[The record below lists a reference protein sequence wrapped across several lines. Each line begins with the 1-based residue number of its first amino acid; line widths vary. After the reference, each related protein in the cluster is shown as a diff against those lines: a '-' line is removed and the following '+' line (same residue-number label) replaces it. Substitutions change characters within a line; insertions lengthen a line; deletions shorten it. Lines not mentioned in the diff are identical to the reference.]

1 MIVSNLILDKIAKQ
15 LNLKYKQVQATAEMY
30 DEGATVPFMAR
41 YRKERTGNLDEV
53 KIREI
58 LNSKQLLEKIEKR
71 RADVQAAIEK
81 QEKLTPVLKRKLEAA
96 DSLQTIEDLYLP
108 FKKKRRTRAMVAREA
123 GIEPFAKWLMTVN
136 AKAAKN
142 YAEKFVNP
150 AQDVLDAQQVISGAC
165 DIIAEEVSENALYRT
180 RIRQITKQLGK
191 ITTKPKKTEEDEQQV
206 FKNYYDFVMAYKKIA
221 NHQVLAINRAERLGI
236 IGVSIQV
243 DEAQILDYLAVRII
257 KNKTPEIIKILQ
269 AAIADGYKRLI
280 KPAIERELRTEL
292 TQKASEH
299 AIEVFGNN
307 LYHLLMQSPLKGK
320 CVLGFDPAY
329 RTGCKLAVVD
339 ETGRFKSKAII
350 YPHKQKNSQKD
361 DANWNKAMNQFVE
374 ILEKNKVDVVAIG
387 NGTASRESESFVAEA
402 VEKTER
408 HVVYAIVNEAGAS
421 VYSASKIA
429 RDEFPDFHVEE
440 RSAVSIARRLQ
451 DPLAEL
457 VKIDPQAIGV
467 GQYQHDLPQKELSN
481 KLDAVIETAVNQVGI
496 DLNTASPQLLQNI
509 SGLSSTTAANIVAYR
524 NEVGMFTQRN
534 ELKNV
539 PRLGLKA
546 YEQSAGFLR
555 IIGGKNFLDN
565 TDIHPES
572 YHVAKNL
579 LEKRKII
586 TSDIGTSKVTAN
598 LKNVDIQAVANEL
611 GVGTATLADIVK
623 SLIKPGRDI
632 RSDLPPILLRSDV
645 LKISDLKVGMKL
657 KGTVRNVI
665 DFGAFVDIGVKQDGL
680 VHLSQLRKGFVK
692 NPNDVVAVGD
702 IVDVWVLSV
711 DEQRK
716 RIQLTMISPEKR

>member
-1 MIVSNLILDKIAKQ
+1 MIVNDLILTKIAKQ
-15 LNLKYKQVQATAEMY
+15 LNLKYTQVQATAKMY

-41 YRKERTGNLDEV
+41 YRKEKTGNLDEV

-58 LNSKQLLEKIEKR
+58 LDNQQQLEKIEKR
-71 RADVQAAIEK
+71 RIDVQTTIQK
-81 QEKLTPVLKRKLEAA
+81 QEKMTPLLKKKIEAA
-96 DSLQTIEDLYLP
+96 VTLQEIEDLYLP
-108 FKKKRRTRAMVAREA
+108 FKKKRRTRAMIAKEA
-123 GIEPFAKWLMTVN
+123 GIEPLAKWLMTAN
-136 AKAAKN
+136 AKDVRQ
-142 YAEKFVNP
+142 YAERFIDPV
-150 AQDVLDAQQVISGAC
+150 QDILDVQQAISGAC
-165 DIIAEEVSENALYRT
+165 DIIAEEISENALYRT

-191 ITTKPKKTEEDEQQV
+191 IVTKPKKIEEDDQQV
-206 FKNYYDFVMAYKKIA
+206 FKNYYDFVVIYKKIA
-221 NHQVLAINRAERLGI
+221 NHQILAINRAERLGI
-236 IGVSIQV
+236 ISIGIQV
-243 DEAQILDYLAVRII
+243 DEVQILDYLAVRII

-269 AAIADGYKRLI
+269 TAIADGYKRLI

-292 TQKASEH
+292 TQRASEH

-307 LYHLLMQSPLKGK
+307 VYHLLMQAPLKGK

-339 ETGRFKSKAII
+339 ETGRFESKAII

-361 DANWNKAMNQFVE
+361 DASWKKALQQFVE

-402 VEKTER
+402 VKQVER
-408 HVVYAIVNEAGAS
+408 TVVYAIVNEAGAS

-467 GQYQHDLPQKELSN
+467 GQYQHDLPQRELGN
-481 KLDAVIETAVNQVGI
+481 KLDAIIETAVNQVGI
-496 DLNTASPQLLQNI
+496 DLNTASPQLLQNV
-509 SGLSSTTAANIVAYR
+509 SGLSSATAVNIVTYR
-524 NEVGMFTQRN
+524 NEVGMFTQRS
-534 ELKNV
+534 ELKKV
-539 PRLGLKA
+539 PRLGPKA
-546 YEQSAGFLR
+546 YEQAAGFLR
-555 IIGGKNFLDN
+555 IVGGKNLLDN

-572 YHVAKNL
+572 YRVAKDL
-579 LEKRKII
+579 LAKCKIV
-586 TSDIGTSKVTAN
+586 TSEIGTNMAATN
-598 LKNVDIQAVANEL
+598 LKGVDVQAIANEL
-611 GVGTATLADIVK
+611 GVGTATLSDIIA

-645 LKISDLKVGMKL
+645 LKISDLETGMKL

-680 VHLSQLRKGFVK
+680 VHLSQLRRGFVK

-702 IVDVWVLSV
+702 IVDVWVLNV

-716 RIQLTMISPEKR
+716 RIQLTMISPEKS